1 MQTAANIEISKIIE
15 IAQQAGHLV
24 MLIYHQSSLE
34 VSHKA
39 DRSALTRADIE
50 SHTFIYQS
58 LQRLYPGIPILSE
71 EADDHHAYTHR
82 KDWDYFFL
90 IDPLDGTKEFIKRN
104 HEFTINI
111 ALIKNNQ
118 PILGVIYA
126 PAINILYYAEQGKG
140 AFKLENKEQVA
151 LPRDTLRTHNTLR
164 VAVSRSHACTQTETF
179 LKILARSDNEII
191 TIPSGS
197 ALKFGLI
204 AEGSADIYPR
214 FGPTMEWDT
223 AAGHVLINEVGKKIS
238 LINSDQTFNSD
249 QTLVYNKQELVNP
262 AFVVS

>member
-1 MQTAANIEISKIIE
+1 METEVSVDISKIIE

-24 MLIYHQSSLE
+24 MLIYNQTSLE

-39 DRSALTRADIE
+39 DMSAITRADIE

-58 LQRLYPGIPILSE
+58 LQRLYPTIPILSE
-71 EADDHHAYTHR
+71 EAEDHHDYEHR
-82 KDWDYFFL
+82 KNWDSFFL
-90 IDPLDGTKEFIKRN
+90 VDPLDGTKEFIKRN
-104 HEFTINI
+104 DEFTINI

-118 PILGVIYA
+118 PVLGVIYA
-126 PAINILYYAEQGKG
+126 PAINALYYAEQGKG
-140 AFKLENKEQVA
+140 AFKLENKEPVF
-151 LPRDTLRTHNTLR
+151 LPRDTLRLHNTLR
-164 VAVSRSHACTQTETF
+164 VAVSRSHSCTQTDEF
-179 LKILARSDNEII
+179 LKLLERSDNQII

-238 LINSDQTFNSD
+238 LINSDQT
-249 QTLVYNKQELVNP
+249 LAYNKQKLVNP
-262 AFVVS
+262 AFVVQ